1 MEPHHHHDGHL
12 HHGPPGGGHPAG
24 LAELLDLDAEVLHA
38 YLDEVT
44 TWVERLAGDSP
55 RRILDLGAGTGTG
68 TVALAQ
74 RFGQADV
81 IAVDKSEEMRARV
94 RDKAVAAGF
103 ADRVSAV
110 QVDLD
115 TAWPAVEP
123 VDLAWAASSLHE
135 MADPGQVLAN
145 VFGALRPGG
154 LLAVAEMNAPPR
166 FLPDDIGL
174 GRPGLESRVLAI
186 VQQVQANWN
195 PHPDW
200 APHLEQAGFAML
212 GQRTFTIDLPPPH
225 PAAVGRYAR
234 TYLRRIRPVVES
246 KLSAADLTALDTLL
260 ASDGPASLTRRTD
273 LVVRGARTAWAARRP

>member
-1 MEPHHHHDGHL
+1 MEPHHHQGGYHHD
-12 HHGPPGGGHPAG
+12 GPPGGSHSAG
-24 LAELLDLDAEVLHA
+24 LADLLDLDAEVLHA
-38 YLDEVT
+38 YLDDVT

-68 TVALAQ
+68 TVALAR
-74 RFGQADV
+74 RFGPADV
-81 IAVDKSEEMRARV
+81 IAADKSEEMLARV
-94 RDKAVAAGF
+94 RDKAVAGGF
-103 ADRVSAV
+103 ADRVSGV

-135 MADPGQVLAN
+135 MANPGQVLAN

-154 LLAVAEMNAPPR
+154 LLAVVEMNAPPR
-166 FLPDDIGL
+166 FLPEDIGL

-186 VQQVQANWN
+186 VKQVQANWN

-200 APHLEQAGFAML
+200 GPHLEQAGFAIV

-225 PAAVGRYAR
+225 PASVGRYAHA
-234 TYLRRIRPVVES
+234 YLRRIRPVVES
-246 KLSAADLTALDTLL
+246 KLSADDLAALDTLL

-273 LVVRGARTAWAARRP
+273 LIVRGARTAWAARRP